1 MGAKSLKKWALL
13 PTFWVAL
20 PLSPLRAGNQTV
32 NGNLT
37 VTGTSDL
44 QGETFT
50 FGTRTDNSDHLAP
63 VL

>member
-13 PTFWVAL
+13 PTLRVTLQLSLFW
-20 PLSPLRAGNQTV
+20 SGDQTV
-32 NGNLT
+32 SGNLT

-50 FGTRTDNSDHLAP
+50 LGTRTDNSDHLAP